1 METAVACVLSAG
13 RLLLVN
19 DPVMF
24 HKVRPVSAGAIVAG
38 LLAVTTTNYNMPGFH
53 IWICDV

>member
-38 LLAVTTTNYNMPGFH
+38 LLAVNTNYNMPGFH